1 MRKIRKLFPE
11 IKIKH
16 EIRLKLFT
24 DHLYMLFIRT
34 NSVDL
39 TSTSVFLDNKYDTL
53 MTVVVIK
60 HPATVMR
67 NDS

>member
-1 MRKIRKLFPE
+1 
-11 IKIKH
+11 
-16 EIRLKLFT
+16 
-24 DHLYMLFIRT
+24 MLFIRT